1 MARLL
6 LIDNY
11 DSFTFNLA
19 QGLAVAGA
27 AVEVVRNDALT
38 VAEVLERRAEV
49 DGLVLSPGPGRP
61 ESAGICLAL
70 LATLS
75 AEPALHGWP
84 LLGVCLGHQLLGQAF
99 GASVVRA
106 PAPIHG
112 KVWPIRQTPQ
122 QTSADPPDPLWAGLP
137 PLIEATRYHSLVIA
151 PETLPGCLQ
160 VTAAAAQAGDPE
172 LIMAL
177 RHRQR
182 PLWGVQFHPES
193 IGTPH
198 GPRLLRNFVA
208 LCQKP
213 LIPIS

>member
-1 MARLL
+1 MRRLL

-19 QGLAVAGA
+19 QALAVAGA

-38 VAEVLERRAEV
+38 VADVLSRRGQL

-61 ESAGICLAL
+61 EAAGICPAL
-70 LATLS
+70 LAALD
-75 AEPALHGWP
+75 AEPSLHRWP

-99 GASVVRA
+99 GAAVVRA

-112 KVWPIRQTPQ
+112 KVWPIRQLAQ
-122 QTSADPPDPLWAGLP
+122 SEARDPLWAGLP
-137 PLIEATRYHSLVIA
+137 PAIEATRYHSLAVA
-151 PETLPGCLQ
+151 PETLPACLQ
-160 VTAAAAQAGDPE
+160 VTAVAAASDDPQ

-177 RHRQR
+177 RHRDR
-182 PLWGVQFHPES
+182 PLFGVQFHPES

-198 GPRLLRNFVA
+198 GPALLRNFVA
-208 LCQKP
+208 LCK
-213 LIPIS
+213 